1 MTAVA
6 PENPNAPRLGDDDG
20 GGIRPAP
27 AASRSGDGVMLE
39 VTARPGM
46 SPMDALEEARLLPNF
61 VPDEDFDP
69 VPMGE
74 GTDHATYVVRG
85 TVGGAEPPGARGVVG
100 VWRDTP
106 VAPFG
111 PEPDE

>member
-1 MTAVA
+1 MAAVA
-6 PENPNAPRLGDDDG
+6 DENPNAPRLGDDDG
-20 GGIRPAP
+20 GGIRPA
-27 AASRSGDGVMLE
+27 SRGESGEGVMLE
-39 VTARPGM
+39 VPARPGM
-46 SPMDALEEARLLPNF
+46 SPKDALEEARRLPNF
-61 VPDEDFDP
+61 VVDEDFEP

-85 TVGGAEPPGARGVVG
+85 MVEGGAEPPTSRGVVG